1 VEPSNIVSDQGV
13 QDRVIIVTGAGRG
26 VGRGIAHDLARHGA
40 AVVVGEFVAR
50 RAERIKSELDEIG
63 APNLVLGTDIRD
75 RDAVDD
81 LVDQT
86 VATFGRVDGIVN
98 NAIMFPG
105 AVPLAELSS
114 DDLDLVYLTGVKAA
128 LWTMQAVYPHMKAAS
143 WGRIVNVG
151 SAAAVI
157 GFAGFGAYNAAKE
170 GIRALTRTAAREWA
184 RDGIIVNCYCPAS
197 FEDRPGV
204 PPGEFLQAATD
215 DFWCNHPMERVGD
228 AADDI
233 GPVVRF
239 LCSDACRYM
248 TGQTLMVDGG
258 TSTWA

>member
-1 VEPSNIVSDQGV
+1 MGSSNIVAERGV

-26 VGRGIAHDLARHGA
+26 VGRGVAHDLARHGA
-40 AVVVGEFVAR
+40 TVVVGEFVPR
-50 RAERIKSELDEIG
+50 RAERIKTELDEIG
-63 APNLVLGTDIRD
+63 GPNLVLGTDIRD
-75 RDAVDD
+75 RSAIDD
-81 LVDQT
+81 MVRQT
-86 VATFGRVDGIVN
+86 VESFGRVDGIVN
-98 NAIMFPG
+98 NAVMFPG
-105 AVPLAELSS
+105 PVPLAELSD

-128 LWTMQAVYPHMKAAS
+128 LWTMQAVYPHMKAAG

-151 SAAAVI
+151 SGAAVM

-170 GIRALTRTAAREWA
+170 GIRALTRTAAKEWA

-197 FEDRPGV
+197 FENRPGV
-204 PPGEFLQAATD
+204 PPGEFLRASHD
-215 DFWCNHPMERVGD
+215 EFWRNHPMGRVGD

-258 TSTWA
+258 TYTWA